1 VELAIPVKLDVKL
14 DDVPVRRRGIVVVT
28 VDWNAVDVPDIT
40 PGVLIVVVV
49 VVPAAVMGVF
59 VVVNVDPLS
68 APGRSV
74 PPAASGNRGAAVPVA
89 GDVKG

>member
-1 VELAIPVKLDVKL
+1 MPVKL
-14 DDVPVRRRGIVVVT
+14 DDVPLRKKGAVVVT
-28 VDWNAVDVPDIT
+28 VDWNALDVPDIT

-59 VVVNVDPLS
+59 VVVSVDSFS
-68 APGRSV
+68 APGLSV
-74 PPAASGNRGAAVPVA
+74 PPAASGNRGAAVPVV